1 MLNLFFLKTALKVL
15 YICKD
20 FFIFFVLFLIC
31 QKIEAQGTQN
41 RLLQTNERIKNA
53 EDFSRKLDSNYKK
66 SLRIAGE
73 RGLKI
78 KEDLGNGRFLSLQQI
93 NEIGEPLYII
103 NHSNAQAAVSTK
115 TNQLYSGGSLRVSLS
130 GKSDTMT
137 GRLALWDGGNTLAT
151 HQEFGGRIK
160 PQENLSSTD
169 LHSSHVAGTLIAS
182 GVNANAKG
190 MSFGADLKVW
200 DYNNDNAE
208 ISEASVPKTGPP
220 LLVSNHSYG
229 YQAGWVY
236 DSTKSKWQWWG
247 EDKVSTFEDY
257 KFGFYD
263 SNAQSLDKIAFNA
276 PFYLMVKSAGN
287 SRNGNGPDA
296 GKYYFL
302 KTSTKDSSNI
312 TRSKNDGYDIISTT
326 GTAKNIL
333 TVGAAESMYTIPEKG
348 SDVAL
353 ANFSAWGPTDDGR
366 IKPDIIG
373 IGTDLLST
381 SNASITSYSYLSGTS
396 MATPQVSGST
406 FLLQQLY
413 NRLNTNT
420 FMRAATLK
428 GLILHTALDLAA
440 AGPDYQTGWGLLDME
455 KAAKVILNDG
465 ASNLIS
471 EGTLSNTTKD
481 KRSFIASGKGDLV
494 ATLSWTDPEATV
506 FPYTTENLNNR
517 KPKLVN
523 DLDIMITDG
532 SGKFLPFILDP
543 AIPDKAAEAGDNIR
557 DNIEKIIIK
566 GAVPGKSYDLSISH
580 KGTLKNDKQDFS
592 LIVSGIGGKVYCAV
606 TPTNPQNLIKSISV
620 GTYSN
625 TISTTQ
631 DFTSTP
637 IPLELGGSNDL
648 KLTFSSTASK
658 KAKVV
663 VDWNQDGDFDDS
675 NETILASELISLDA
689 YTIKF
694 KVPSNLSIN
703 QYFRMRVVAELGN
716 SSDNVCGNIG
726 TGESEEYV
734 IQVIQASNDL
744 GIMSI
749 SNPTISYCATSGLT
763 SLMVRVKNY
772 GSKSQSN
779 VPVTLNYYLE
789 NNLQGSFAGKISKI
803 DAGIEQVITVTGT
816 ANWLAGKTYTFKAIS
831 TLDVDQNTNNDLL
844 SISQII
850 ENPQA
855 PVGTGL
861 YCSGASLLN
870 LSASQG
876 YPLWY
881 NNNVLAA
888 SGTSAT
894 APYSTN
900 YTVGSNDFSGTIK
913 PQTKKEFGTGSY
925 YENFGPAPIF
935 DIKVPIILES
945 ARVYVGTSGTITF
958 DVFNY
963 ESGELI
969 SSMTK
974 DLNATRTQTNS
985 TKVNSQLAD
994 DKNDPG
1000 QVVQLNLSFPKPGT
1014 YLLTQTCSN
1023 GATIFRSNRSLADTV
1038 NAPSNLGY
1046 PYTIPNILSMTGA
1059 LYNGAPITTGY
1070 YYFYDMKFKSMGC
1083 PSPRSVVNI
1092 TTAKTPEASIS
1103 PAGTQT
1109 VCVGGSLLITAK
1121 SVDNPSFQWLL
1132 NGVSISGA
1140 ITSTY
1145 EAKKSGTYQVKA
1157 TVNGLCTNTSTALN
1171 LTVSSPLPPAIT
1183 YVDGTMKIAGTGTI
1197 QWYVNGAVIP
1207 GATTSNYT
1215 PVQSGLYSVFL
1226 KDVNGCSATSDLL
1239 TINILAAEKENPF
1252 STYVAFPNPAIDL
1265 LNVGLP
1271 QVNAGTY
1278 SIEIIDM
1285 NGRIFLSDKIRL
1297 EPGSNQLKIDISKI
1311 PVGTYVIRLPEML
1324 NQPSM
1329 KFIKN

>member
-1 MLNLFFLKTALKVL
+1 MS
-15 YICKD
+15 
-20 FFIFFVLFLIC
+20 
-31 QKIEAQGTQN
+31 QKLAGQGLQN
-41 RLLQTNERIKNA
+41 RRLQINERIKNA
-53 EDFSRKLDSNYKK
+53 EDFSQKLDSNYKK
-66 SLRIAGE
+66 SIRIAGE
-73 RGLKI
+73 RGLKL
-78 KEDLGNGRFLSLQQI
+78 KEDLGNGRFLSFQQI

-103 NHSNAQAAVSTK
+103 NHSNAQAAATTK
-115 TNQLYSGGSLRVSLS
+115 TNQLYSGGSLGISLS
-130 GKSDTMT
+130 GKSDTMS
-137 GRLALWDGGNTLAT
+137 GRLAIWDGGNALAT

-160 PQENLSSTD
+160 LQENLSTTD
-169 LHSSHVAGTLIAS
+169 IHGTHVAGTMIAS

-208 ISEASVPKTGPP
+208 ISDASIPKTGPP

-229 YQAGWVY
+229 YQSGWVY
-236 DSTKSKWQWWG
+236 DSGKSRWQWWG

-263 SNAQSLDKIAFNA
+263 SNTQTLDKIAFNA
-276 PFYLMVKSAGN
+276 PNYLIVKSAGN
-287 SRNGNGPDA
+287 SRDGNGPEP

-353 ANFSAWGPTDDGR
+353 ASFSSWGPTDDGR

-373 IGTDLLST
+373 MGTDILST
-381 SNASITSYSYLSGTS
+381 SNASNTSYSYLSGTS
-396 MATPQVSGST
+396 MATPQVSGSIY
-406 FLLQQLY
+406 LLQQLY
-413 NRLNTNT
+413 NRLNANT

-428 GLILHTALDLAA
+428 GLVLHTALDMEAV
-440 AGPDYQTGWGLLDME
+440 GPDYKTGWGLLDME
-455 KAAKVILNDG
+455 KAAKVIINVG
-465 ASNLIS
+465 SSYLIS
-471 EGTLSNTTKD
+471 EGTLANTAID
-481 KRSFIASGKGDLV
+481 KRSFVASGKGDLV

-506 FPYTTENLNNR
+506 FSINTENLNNR

-523 DLDIMITDG
+523 DLDIKITDG
-532 SGKFLPFILDP
+532 TGKFLPFILDP
-543 AIPDKAAEAGDNIR
+543 EVPEKIAETGDNIR

-566 GAVPGKSYDLSISH
+566 GAVPGKTYELSISH

-592 LIVSGIGGKVYCAV
+592 LIVSGIGGKAYCAI
-606 TPTNPQNLIKSISV
+606 TPTSPQNLIKSLTV

-625 TISTTQ
+625 TVSTSQ

-658 KAKVV
+658 KIKVV
-663 VDWNQDGDFDDS
+663 VDWNQDGDFEDS
-675 NETILASELISLDA
+675 NEMMLTSDLLTAESYSA
-689 YTIKF
+689 KF
-694 KVPSNLSIN
+694 KIPSNISIN
-703 QYFRMRVVAELGN
+703 QYFRMRVVSELGN
-716 SSDNVCGNIG
+716 SSTNVCGNLG

-744 GIMSI
+744 GVMSI
-749 SNPTISYCATSGLT
+749 SNPTTSYCATNGQA

-772 GSKSQSN
+772 GSKPQSN
-779 VPVTLNYYLE
+779 IPVSLNYYLE
-789 NNLQGSFAGKISKI
+789 NNLQGSLTGKISKI
-803 DAGIEQVITVTGT
+803 NAGVEQIITVTGT
-816 ANWLAGKTYTFKAIS
+816 ANWLAGKTYIFKAIS
-831 TLDVDQNTNNDLL
+831 SLDVDQNTNNDLL
-844 SISQII
+844 STSQII

-855 PVGTGL
+855 PIGTGL
-861 YCSGASLLN
+861 FCSGASSLN

-876 YPLWY
+876 FPLWY

-888 SGTSAT
+888 SGTTAT
-894 APYSTN
+894 APYSAN
-900 YTVGSNDFSGTIK
+900 YTVGSNDFSGSMK

-925 YENFGPAPIF
+925 FENFGPAPIF

-958 DVFNY
+958 DVINY
-963 ESGELI
+963 ESGELV
-969 SSMTK
+969 SSITK
-974 DLNATRTQTNS
+974 DLNATRTQTNF
-985 TKVNSQLAD
+985 TKVNGQLTD

-1000 QVVQLNLSFPKPGT
+1000 QLVELNLSFPKPGT
-1014 YLLTQTCSN
+1014 YILAQSCSN
-1023 GATIFRSNRSLADTV
+1023 GATIFRSNKSLSDTL
-1038 NAPSNLGY
+1038 NTPTNLGY
-1046 PYTIPNILSMTGA
+1046 PYTIPNILSITGA
-1059 LYNGAPITTGY
+1059 LFNRAPILTGY
-1070 YYFYDMKFKSMGC
+1070 YYFYDMKFKSLGC
-1083 PSPRSVVNI
+1083 PSPRSVVKI
-1092 TTAKTPEASIS
+1092 TTAKTPEATIS
-1103 PAGTQT
+1103 PTGAQT
-1109 VCVGGSLLITAK
+1109 VCVGSSTLITAK
-1121 SVDNPSFQWLL
+1121 SADNPSFQWLL
-1132 NGVSISGA
+1132 NGAVISGA

-1157 TVNGLCTNTSTALN
+1157 TVNGLCTNTSSALN
-1171 LTVSSPLPPAIT
+1171 LTVSSPLPPTII
-1183 YVDGTMKIAGTGTI
+1183 YEDGTMKITATGTI
-1197 QWYVNGAVIP
+1197 QWYVNGAIIP
-1207 GATTSNYT
+1207 GATTSSFR

-1252 STYVAFPNPAIDL
+1252 SAYVAYPNPAVDL

-1271 QVNAGTY
+1271 QALAGTY
-1278 SIEIIDM
+1278 TIEIIDIH
-1285 NGRIFLSDKIRL
+1285 GRIFLSEKVNL
-1297 EPGSNQLKIDISKI
+1297 EPGANQLKIDISKI
-1311 PVGTYVIRLPEML
+1311 PVGTYVVRLPEIL
-1324 NQPSM
+1324 SQPSM

>member
-1 MLNLFFLKTALKVL
+1 
-15 YICKD
+15 
-20 FFIFFVLFLIC
+20 VLFLIS
-31 QKIEAQGTQN
+31 QKIAAQGTQN
-41 RLLQTNERIKNA
+41 RLLQINERIKNA

-66 SLRIAGE
+66 SLRIAAE

-78 KEDLGNGRFLSLQQI
+78 KEDLGNGRTLSLQQI

-103 NHSNAQAAVSTK
+103 NHSNAQAAVTTK
-115 TNQLYSGGSLRVSLS
+115 TNQLYSGGSIGVSLS
-130 GKSDTMT
+130 GKSDTMS
-137 GRLALWDGGNTLAT
+137 GRLAVWDGGNALAT

-160 PQENLSSTD
+160 LQENLSSTD
-169 LHSSHVAGTLIAS
+169 IHSTHVSGTMIAS

-190 MSFGADLKVW
+190 MSFGADLKLW

-208 ISEASVPKTGPP
+208 ISDASLPKTGSP

-229 YQAGWVY
+229 YQSGWVY
-236 DSTKSKWQWWG
+236 DSTKNKWQWWG

-263 SNAQSLDKIAFNA
+263 TNAQNLDKIAFNA
-276 PFYLMVKSAGN
+276 PYYLMVKSAGN
-287 SRNGNGPDA
+287 SRDENGPDA

-312 TRSKNDGYDIISTT
+312 ARSKNDGYDIISTT

-353 ANFSAWGPTDDGR
+353 ASFSSWGPTDDGR
-366 IKPDIIG
+366 IKPDIVG

-381 SNASITSYSYLSGTS
+381 SNASTTSYTYLSGTS
-396 MATPQVSGST
+396 MASPQVSGSI

-413 NRLNTNT
+413 NRLNKNT
-420 FMRAATLK
+420 FMRSATLK
-428 GLILHTALDLAA
+428 GLVLHSALDLEA
-440 AGPDYQTGWGLLDME
+440 AGPDYKTGWGLLDME
-455 KAAKVILNDG
+455 KAAKIITN
-465 ASNLIS
+465 ASSSNLIS
-471 EGTLSNTTKD
+471 EGTLANTATD
-481 KRSFIASGKGDLV
+481 KRSFVASGKGDLV

-506 FPYTTENLNNR
+506 FPITTENLNSR

-523 DLDIMITDG
+523 DLDIKITDG
-532 SGKFLPFILDP
+532 TGKFLPFILDP
-543 AIPDKAAEAGDNIR
+543 AAPEKIAETGDNIR

-566 GAVPGKSYDLSISH
+566 GAVPGKSYEVSLSH
-580 KGTLKNDKQDFS
+580 KGALKNEKQDFS
-592 LIVSGIGGKVYCAV
+592 LIVSGIGGKVYCAI
-606 TPTNPQNLIKSISV
+606 TPTSPQNLIKSLAV

-625 TISTTQ
+625 TVSTSQ

-658 KAKVV
+658 KIKVV
-663 VDWNQDGDFDDS
+663 VDWNQDGDFEDS
-675 NETILASELISLDA
+675 NEIMLASDLLTTDS
-689 YTIKF
+689 YTAKF

-703 QYFRMRVVAELGN
+703 QYFRMRVVSELGN
-716 SSDNVCGNIG
+716 SSTNVCGNLG

-734 IQVIQASNDL
+734 IQVIQASNDV

-749 SNPTISYCATSGLT
+749 SNPTNSYCATNGLT
-763 SLMVRVKNY
+763 SLQVRVKNY

-779 VPVTLNYYLE
+779 IPITLNYYLE
-789 NNLQGSFAGKISKI
+789 NNLQGSLTGKISKI
-803 DAGIEQVITVTGT
+803 DAGNEQIITVTGT

-831 TLDVDQNTNNDLL
+831 NLDVDQNTNNDLL
-844 SISQII
+844 SSSQII

-861 YCSGASLLN
+861 FCSGATSLN

-888 SGTSAT
+888 SGATAT
-894 APYSTN
+894 APYSAN
-900 YTVGSNDFSGTIK
+900 YTVGYNDFSGSMK

-963 ESGELI
+963 ESGELV
-969 SSMTK
+969 SSITK

-985 TKVNSQLAD
+985 TKVNNQLND

-1000 QVVQLNLSFPKPGT
+1000 QVVELNLSFPKPGT
-1014 YLLTQTCSN
+1014 YILAQTCSN
-1023 GATIFRSNRSLADTV
+1023 GATIFRSNKSLTDTV
-1038 NAPSNLGY
+1038 NAPVNLGY

-1070 YYFYDMKFKSMGC
+1070 YYFYDMKFKSLGC

-1092 TTAKTPEASIS
+1092 TTAKTPDASIS
-1103 PAGTQT
+1103 PTGTQT
-1109 VCVGGSLLITAK
+1109 VCVGGSILITAK
-1121 SVDNPSFQWLL
+1121 STDNPSFQWLL
-1132 NGVSISGA
+1132 NGAAISGA

-1145 EAKKSGTYQVKA
+1145 EAKKSGAYQVKA

-1183 YVDGTMKIAGTGTI
+1183 YIDGTMKIAGTGTI
-1197 QWYVNGAVIP
+1197 QWYVNGATIP
-1207 GATTSNYT
+1207 GATTSTYT

-1239 TINILAAEKENPF
+1239 TINILATEKENPF
-1252 STYVAFPNPAIDL
+1252 STYLAFPNPSTDL

-1271 QVNAGTY
+1271 QAMAGTY
-1278 SIEIIDM
+1278 AIEIIDIY
-1285 NGRIFLSDKIRL
+1285 GRIFLTDKIRL
-1297 EPGSNQLKIDISKI
+1297 EPGANQLKIDISKI
-1311 PVGTYVIRLPEML
+1311 PVGTYLVRLPEIVT
-1324 NQPSM
+1324 QPSM

>member
-1 MLNLFFLKTALKVL
+1 MKVL
-15 YICKD
+15 YTCKN
-20 FFIFFVLFLIC
+20 FILIFALFLIS
-31 QKIEAQGTQN
+31 QKIAAQGTQN

-53 EDFSRKLDSNYKK
+53 EDFSRKLDSNYRK

-103 NHSNAQAAVSTK
+103 NHSNAQAAASTK
-115 TNQLYSGGSLRVSLS
+115 TNQLYSGGSLGVSLS

-137 GRLALWDGGNTLAT
+137 GRLAVWDGGNALAT

-160 PQENLSSTD
+160 LQENLSSTD
-169 LHSSHVAGTLIAS
+169 IHSTHVSGTLIAS

-190 MSFGADLKVW
+190 MSFGADLKLW

-208 ISEASVPKTGPP
+208 ISDASVPKTGPP

-229 YQAGWVY
+229 YQSGWVY

-276 PFYLMVKSAGN
+276 PYYLMVKSAGN
-287 SRNGNGPDA
+287 SRDVNGPEA

-312 TRSKNDGYDIISTT
+312 ARSKNDGYDIISTT

-348 SDVAL
+348 SDVEL
-353 ANFSAWGPTDDGR
+353 ASFSSWGPTDDGR
-366 IKPDIIG
+366 IKPDIVG

-381 SNASITSYSYLSGTS
+381 SNASTTSYTYLSGTS
-396 MATPQVSGST
+396 MATPQVSGSI

-428 GLILHTALDLAA
+428 GIILHTALDMAA
-440 AGPDYQTGWGLLDME
+440 VGPDYQTGWGLLDME
-455 KAAKVILNDG
+455 KAAKVILNVG

-471 EGTLSNTTKD
+471 EGTLANSAID
-481 KRSFIASGKGDLV
+481 KRSFVASGKGDLV
-494 ATLSWTDPEATV
+494 ATISWTDPESTV
-506 FPYTTENLNNR
+506 YPITTENLNNR

-523 DLDIMITDG
+523 DLDIKITDG

-543 AIPDKAAEAGDNIR
+543 AAPEKIAETGDNIR

-566 GAVPGKSYDLSISH
+566 GAVPGKSYELSISH

-592 LIVSGIGGKVYCAV
+592 LIVSGIGGKVYCAI
-606 TPTNPQNLIKSISV
+606 TPTIPQNLIKSLAV

-625 TISTTQ
+625 TVSTTQ
-631 DFTSTP
+631 DFTSSP
-637 IPLELGGSNDL
+637 IPLELGGSSDL
-648 KLTFSSTASK
+648 KFTFSSAASK
-658 KAKVV
+658 KIKVV
-663 VDWNQDGDFDDS
+663 VDWNQDGDFEDS
-675 NETILASELISLDA
+675 NEVMLASDLLNTDTYSA
-689 YTIKF
+689 KF

-703 QYFRMRVVAELGN
+703 QYFRMRVVGELGN
-716 SSDNVCGNIG
+716 SSTNVCGNLG

-749 SNPTISYCATSGLT
+749 SNPTISYCATNGLT
-763 SLMVRVKNY
+763 SLQVRVKNY

-789 NNLQGSFAGKISKI
+789 NNLQGSLTGKISKI
-803 DAGIEQVITVTGT
+803 DAGNEQIITVTGT

-831 TLDVDQNTNNDLL
+831 NLDVDQNTNNDLL
-844 SISQII
+844 STSQII

-861 YCSGASLLN
+861 YCSGATALN

-881 NNNVLAA
+881 NNNVLVA

-894 APYSTN
+894 APYSAN
-900 YTVGSNDFSGTIK
+900 YTVGSNDFSGSMK

-963 ESGELI
+963 ESGELV
-969 SSMTK
+969 SSITK

-985 TKVNSQLAD
+985 TKVNNQLND

-1000 QVVQLNLSFPKPGT
+1000 QIVKLNLSFPKPGT
-1014 YLLTQTCSN
+1014 YILAQTCSN
-1023 GATIFRSNRSLADTV
+1023 GATIFRSNKSLSDTV
-1038 NAPSNLGY
+1038 NTPTNLGY
-1046 PYTIPNILSMTGA
+1046 PFTIPNILSMTGA

-1103 PAGTQT
+1103 PVGTQT
-1109 VCVGGSLLITAK
+1109 VCVGGTVLITAK
-1121 SVDNPSFQWLL
+1121 SADNPSFQWLL
-1132 NGVSISGA
+1132 NGVAISGA

-1157 TVNGLCTNTSTALN
+1157 TVNGLCTNTSSALN

-1207 GATTSNYT
+1207 GATTSTYT

-1239 TINILAAEKENPF
+1239 TINILATEKENPF
-1252 STYVAFPNPAIDL
+1252 STYVTFPNPAIDV

-1278 SIEIIDM
+1278 AIEIIDM
-1285 NGRIFLSDKIRL
+1285 NGRIFLRDNIRL

-1311 PVGTYVIRLPEML
+1311 PVGTYVIRLPEIV

>member
-1 MLNLFFLKTALKVL
+1 MN
-15 YICKD
+15 
-20 FFIFFVLFLIC
+20 
-31 QKIEAQGTQN
+31 QKIAAQGTQN

-103 NHSNAQAAVSTK
+103 NHSNALAAATTK
-115 TNQLYSGGSLRVSLS
+115 TNQLYSGGSIGVSLS
-130 GKSDTMT
+130 GKSDTMS
-137 GRLALWDGGNTLAT
+137 GRLALWDGGNALAT
-151 HQEFGGRIK
+151 HQEFGGRVK
-160 PQENLSSTD
+160 LQENLSSSD
-169 LHSSHVAGTLIAS
+169 LHSTHVAGTLIAS

-208 ISEASVPKTGPP
+208 ISDASIPKTGPP

-263 SNAQSLDKIAFNA
+263 SNAQTLDKIAFNA
-276 PFYLMVKSAGN
+276 PYYLMVKSAGN
-287 SRNGNGPDA
+287 SRSENGPEA

-312 TRSKNDGYDIISTT
+312 ARSKNDGYDIISTT

-333 TVGAAESMYTIPEKG
+333 TVGAAESMSTIPEKG
-348 SDVAL
+348 SDVAQ
-353 ANFSAWGPTDDGR
+353 ARFSSWGPTDDGR

-381 SNASITSYSYLSGTS
+381 SNVSTTSYAYLSGTS
-396 MATPQVSGST
+396 MATPQVSGSI

-413 NRLNTNT
+413 NRLNNNI
-420 FMRAATLK
+420 FMRSATLK
-428 GLILHTALDLAA
+428 GLVLHTALDMGA

-455 KAAKVILNDG
+455 KAAKVITNVES
-465 ASNLIS
+465 SNLIA
-471 EGTLSNTTKD
+471 EGTLANATTD
-481 KRSFIASGKGDLV
+481 KRSFVASGKGDLV
-494 ATLSWTDPEATV
+494 ATLSWTDPEAAV
-506 FPYTTENLNNR
+506 FPYTTENLNSR
-517 KPKLVN
+517 KPKLIN
-523 DLDIMITDG
+523 DLDIRITDG
-532 SGKFLPFILDP
+532 TGKFLPFILDP
-543 AIPDKAAEAGDNIR
+543 AIPDKVAEAGDNIR

-592 LIVSGIGGKVYCAV
+592 LIVSGIGGKVYCSL
-606 TPTNPQNLIKSISV
+606 TPTSPQNLIKSLAV

-625 TISTTQ
+625 TVSTTQ

-637 IPLELGGSNDL
+637 IPLELGGANDL
-648 KLTFSSTASK
+648 KFTFSSTASK
-658 KAKVV
+658 KIKVA
-663 VDWNQDGDFDDS
+663 VDWNQDGDFEDT
-675 NETILASELISLDA
+675 NEIMVASDLLTAES
-689 YTIKF
+689 YTAKF

-703 QYFRMRVVAELGN
+703 QYFRMRVVAELSN
-716 SSDNVCGNIG
+716 SSTNVCGNIG

-749 SNPTISYCATSGLT
+749 SNPTVSYCATNGLG

-772 GSKSQSN
+772 GSKSQNN
-779 VPVTLNYYLE
+779 VPLTLNYYLE
-789 NNLQGSFAGKISKI
+789 DVLLGSLKGNVVKI
-803 DAGIEQVITVTGT
+803 DAGKEQIITVTGT

-831 TLDVDQNTNNDLL
+831 NLDVDQNTNNDLL
-844 SISQII
+844 SISQSI

-861 YCSGASLLN
+861 YCSGATALN
-870 LSASQG
+870 LSATQG

-888 SGTSAT
+888 SGMSAT
-894 APYSTN
+894 APYSAN
-900 YTVGSNDFSGTIK
+900 YTVGSNDFSGSMK

-969 SSMTK
+969 SSITK
-974 DLNATRTQTNS
+974 DLTATRTQTNS

-1000 QVVQLNLSFPKPGT
+1000 QVVQLNLSFPKPGI
-1014 YLLTQTCSN
+1014 YILSQTCSN
-1023 GATIFRSNRSLADTV
+1023 GATIFRSNKSLSDTI
-1038 NAPSNLGY
+1038 NAPTNLGY
-1046 PYTIPNILSMTGA
+1046 PYTISNILSMTGA

-1092 TTAKTPEASIS
+1092 TTAKTPEVSIS
-1103 PAGTQT
+1103 PSGTQT
-1109 VCVGGSLLITAK
+1109 VCVGGTVLITAK
-1121 SVDNPSFQWLL
+1121 SADNPSFQWLL
-1132 NGVSISGA
+1132 NDLAISGA
-1140 ITSTY
+1140 TTSTY
-1145 EAKKSGTYQVKA
+1145 EAKKSGSYKIKA
-1157 TVNGLCTNTSTALN
+1157 TVNGLCTNTSTSLN

-1183 YVDGTMKIAGTGTI
+1183 LIDGTMKIAGTGTI
-1197 QWYVNGAVIP
+1197 QWYINGAVIP
-1207 GATTSNYT
+1207 GATTSSYT

-1239 TINILAAEKENPF
+1239 TINILATEKENPF
-1252 STYVAFPNPAIDL
+1252 TGYVAFPNPASDL

-1271 QVNAGTY
+1271 QAKAGDY
-1278 SIEIIDM
+1278 AIEIIDIH
-1285 NGRIFLSDKIRL
+1285 GRIFLTDKIHL
-1297 EPGSNQLKIDISKI
+1297 EPGANQLKIDISKI
-1311 PVGTYVIRLPEML
+1311 PVGTYLIRLPEML
-1324 NQPSM
+1324 NQPSL

>member
-1 MLNLFFLKTALKVL
+1 M
-15 YICKD
+15 
-20 FFIFFVLFLIC
+20 LFLIS
-31 QKIEAQGTQN
+31 QKIAAQGTQN
-41 RLLQTNERIKNA
+41 RLLQINERIKNA

-78 KEDLGNGRFLSLQQI
+78 KEDLGKGRFLSLQQI

-103 NHSNAQAAVSTK
+103 NHSNAQAAATTK
-115 TNQLYSGGSLRVSLS
+115 TNQLYSGGSIGVSLS
-130 GKSDTMT
+130 GKSDTMS
-137 GRLALWDGGNTLAT
+137 GRLAVWDGGNALAT

-160 PQENLSSTD
+160 LQENLSSTD
-169 LHSSHVAGTLIAS
+169 IHSTHVSGTMIAS

-190 MSFGADLKVW
+190 MSFGADLKLW

-208 ISEASVPKTGPP
+208 ISDASVPKTGPP

-229 YQAGWVY
+229 YQSGWVY
-236 DSTKSKWQWWG
+236 DSTKNKWQWWG

-263 SNAQSLDKIAFNA
+263 TNAQNLDKIAFNA
-276 PFYLMVKSAGN
+276 PYYLMVKSAGN
-287 SRNGNGPDA
+287 SRDENGPEA

-312 TRSKNDGYDIISTT
+312 ARSKNDGYDIISTT

-353 ANFSAWGPTDDGR
+353 ASFSSWGPTDDGR
-366 IKPDIIG
+366 IKPDIVG

-381 SNASITSYSYLSGTS
+381 SNASTTSYTYLSGTS
-396 MATPQVSGST
+396 MASPQVSGSI

-413 NRLNTNT
+413 NRLNKNT
-420 FMRAATLK
+420 FMRSATLK
-428 GLILHTALDLAA
+428 GLVLHSALDLEA
-440 AGPDYQTGWGLLDME
+440 AGPDYKTGWGLLDME
-455 KAAKVILNDG
+455 KAANVITN
-465 ASNLIS
+465 ASSSNLIS
-471 EGTLSNTTKD
+471 EGTLANTALD
-481 KRSFIASGKGDLV
+481 KRSFVASGKGDLV
-494 ATLSWTDPEATV
+494 ATLSWTDPESTV
-506 FPYTTENLNNR
+506 FPITTENLNNR

-523 DLDIMITDG
+523 DLDIKITDG
-532 SGKFLPFILDP
+532 TGKFLPFILDP
-543 AIPDKAAEAGDNIR
+543 AAPEKIAETGDNIR

-566 GAVPGKSYDLSISH
+566 GAVPGKSYELTISH

-592 LIVSGIGGKVYCAV
+592 LVVSGIGGKAYCAI
-606 TPTNPQNLIKSISV
+606 TPTSPLNLIKSLAV

-625 TISTTQ
+625 TVSTTQ
-631 DFTSTP
+631 DFTSSP
-637 IPLELGGSNDL
+637 IPLELGGSSDL

-658 KAKVV
+658 KIKVA
-663 VDWNQDGDFDDS
+663 VDWNQDGDFEDS
-675 NETILASELISLDA
+675 NEIMLASDLIATDN
-689 YTIKF
+689 YTAKF

-716 SSDNVCGNIG
+716 SSTNVCGNLG

-734 IQVIQASNDL
+734 IQVIQASNDV

-749 SNPTISYCATSGLT
+749 SNPTNSYCATNGLT
-763 SLMVRVKNY
+763 SLQVRVKNY

-779 VPVTLNYYLE
+779 IPITLNYYLE
-789 NNLQGSFAGKISKI
+789 NNLQGSLTGKISKI
-803 DAGIEQVITVTGT
+803 DAGVEQIITVSGT

-831 TLDVDQNTNNDLL
+831 NLDVDQNTNNDLL
-844 SISQII
+844 STSQII

-861 YCSGASLLN
+861 FCSGASSLN

-888 SGTSAT
+888 SGTTAT
-894 APYSTN
+894 APYSAN
-900 YTVGSNDFSGTIK
+900 YTVGYNDFSGSMK

-969 SSMTK
+969 SSITK

-985 TKVNSQLAD
+985 TKVNNQLND

-1000 QVVQLNLSFPKPGT
+1000 QVVELNLSFPKPGT
-1014 YLLTQTCSN
+1014 YILAQTCSN
-1023 GATIFRSNRSLADTV
+1023 GATIFRSNKSLTDTV
-1038 NAPSNLGY
+1038 NAPVNLGY

-1092 TTAKTPEASIS
+1092 TTAKTPDASIS
-1103 PAGTQT
+1103 PTGTQT
-1109 VCVGGSLLITAK
+1109 VCVGGSVLITAK
-1121 SVDNPSFQWLL
+1121 STDNPSFQWLL
-1132 NGVSISGA
+1132 NGAAISGA

-1183 YVDGTMKIAGTGTI
+1183 YIDGTMKIAGTGTI
-1197 QWYVNGAVIP
+1197 QWYVNGAIIP
-1207 GATTSNYT
+1207 GATTSTYT

-1239 TINILAAEKENPF
+1239 TINILATEKENPF
-1252 STYVAFPNPAIDL
+1252 STYVAFPNPATDL

-1271 QVNAGTY
+1271 QAMAGTY
-1278 SIEIIDM
+1278 AIEIIDIH
-1285 NGRIFLSDKIRL
+1285 GRIFLSDKIRL
-1297 EPGSNQLKIDISKI
+1297 EPGANQLKIDISKI
-1311 PVGTYVIRLPEML
+1311 PVGTYLVRLPEIV

>member
-1 MLNLFFLKTALKVL
+1 MKILHTCNYFFPLL
-15 YICKD
+15 
-20 FFIFFVLFLIC
+20 VLFLIS
-31 QKIEAQGTQN
+31 QKIAAQGTQN
-41 RLLQTNERIKNA
+41 RLLQINERIKNA

-78 KEDLGNGRFLSLQQI
+78 KEDLGKGRFLSLQQI

-103 NHSNAQAAVSTK
+103 NHSNAQAAATTK
-115 TNQLYSGGSLRVSLS
+115 TNQLYSGGSIGVSLS
-130 GKSDTMT
+130 GKSDTMS
-137 GRLALWDGGNTLAT
+137 GRLAVWDGGNALAT

-160 PQENLSSTD
+160 LQENLSSTD
-169 LHSSHVAGTLIAS
+169 IHSTHVSGTMIAS

-190 MSFGADLKVW
+190 MSFGADLKLW

-208 ISEASVPKTGPP
+208 ISDASVPKTGPP

-229 YQAGWVY
+229 YQSGWVY
-236 DSTKSKWQWWG
+236 DSTKNKWQWWG

-263 SNAQSLDKIAFNA
+263 TNAQNLDKIAFNA
-276 PFYLMVKSAGN
+276 PYYLMVKSAGN
-287 SRNGNGPDA
+287 SRDENGPEA

-312 TRSKNDGYDIISTT
+312 ARSKNDGYDIISTT

-353 ANFSAWGPTDDGR
+353 ASFSSWGPTDDGR
-366 IKPDIIG
+366 IKPDIVG

-381 SNASITSYSYLSGTS
+381 SNASTTSYTYLSGTS
-396 MATPQVSGST
+396 MASPQVSGSI

-413 NRLNTNT
+413 NRLNKNT
-420 FMRAATLK
+420 FMRSATLK
-428 GLILHTALDLAA
+428 GLVLHSALDLEA
-440 AGPDYQTGWGLLDME
+440 AGPDYKTGWGLLDME
-455 KAAKVILNDG
+455 KAANVITN
-465 ASNLIS
+465 ASSSNLIS
-471 EGTLSNTTKD
+471 EGTLANTALD
-481 KRSFIASGKGDLV
+481 KRSFVASGKGDLV
-494 ATLSWTDPEATV
+494 ATLSWTDPESTV
-506 FPYTTENLNNR
+506 FPITTENLNNR

-523 DLDIMITDG
+523 DLDIKITDG
-532 SGKFLPFILDP
+532 TGKFLPFILDP
-543 AIPDKAAEAGDNIR
+543 AAPEKIAETGDNIR

-566 GAVPGKSYDLSISH
+566 GAVPGKSYELTISH

-592 LIVSGIGGKVYCAV
+592 LVVSGIGGKAYCAI
-606 TPTNPQNLIKSISV
+606 TPTSPLNLIKSLAV

-625 TISTTQ
+625 TVSTTQ
-631 DFTSTP
+631 DFTSSP
-637 IPLELGGSNDL
+637 IPLELGGSSDL

-658 KAKVV
+658 KIKVA
-663 VDWNQDGDFDDS
+663 VDWNQDGDFEDS
-675 NETILASELISLDA
+675 NEIMLASDLIATDN
-689 YTIKF
+689 YTAKF

-716 SSDNVCGNIG
+716 SSTNVCGNLG

-734 IQVIQASNDL
+734 IQVIQASNDV

-749 SNPTISYCATSGLT
+749 SNPTNSYCATNGLT
-763 SLMVRVKNY
+763 SLQVRVKNY

-779 VPVTLNYYLE
+779 IPVTLNYYLD
-789 NNLQGSFAGKISKI
+789 NNLQGSLTGKILKI
-803 DAGIEQVITVTGT
+803 DAGIEQIITVSGT

-831 TLDVDQNTNNDLL
+831 NLDVDQNTNNDLL
-844 SISQII
+844 STSQII

-861 YCSGASLLN
+861 FCSGASSLN

-888 SGTSAT
+888 SGTTAT
-894 APYSTN
+894 APYSAN
-900 YTVGSNDFSGTIK
+900 YTVGYNDFSGSMK

-969 SSMTK
+969 SSITK

-985 TKVNSQLAD
+985 TKVNNQLND

-1000 QVVQLNLSFPKPGT
+1000 QVVELNLSFPKPGT
-1014 YLLTQTCSN
+1014 YILAQTCSN
-1023 GATIFRSNRSLADTV
+1023 GATIFRSNKSLTDTV
-1038 NAPSNLGY
+1038 NAPVNLGY

-1092 TTAKTPEASIS
+1092 TTAKTPDASIS
-1103 PAGTQT
+1103 PTGTQT
-1109 VCVGGSLLITAK
+1109 VCVGGSVLITAK
-1121 SVDNPSFQWLL
+1121 STDNPSFQWLL
-1132 NGVSISGA
+1132 NGAAISGA

-1183 YVDGTMKIAGTGTI
+1183 YIDGTMKIAGTGTI
-1197 QWYVNGAVIP
+1197 QWYVNGAIIP
-1207 GATTSNYT
+1207 GATTSTYT

-1239 TINILAAEKENPF
+1239 TINILATEKENPF
-1252 STYVAFPNPAIDL
+1252 STYVAFPNPATDL

-1271 QVNAGTY
+1271 QAMAGTY
-1278 SIEIIDM
+1278 AIEIIDIH
-1285 NGRIFLSDKIRL
+1285 GRIFLSDKIRL
-1297 EPGSNQLKIDISKI
+1297 EPGANQLKIDISKI
-1311 PVGTYVIRLPEML
+1311 PVGTYLVRLPEIV

>member
-1 MLNLFFLKTALKVL
+1 MKILHTCNYFFPLL
-15 YICKD
+15 
-20 FFIFFVLFLIC
+20 VLFLIS
-31 QKIEAQGTQN
+31 QKIAAQGTQN
-41 RLLQTNERIKNA
+41 RLLQINERIKNA

-78 KEDLGNGRFLSLQQI
+78 KEDLGKGRFLSLQQI

-103 NHSNAQAAVSTK
+103 NHSNAQAAATTK
-115 TNQLYSGGSLRVSLS
+115 TNQLYSGGSIGVSLS
-130 GKSDTMT
+130 GKSDTMS
-137 GRLALWDGGNTLAT
+137 GRLAVWDGGNALAT

-160 PQENLSSTD
+160 LQENLSSTD
-169 LHSSHVAGTLIAS
+169 IHSTHVSGTMIAS

-190 MSFGADLKVW
+190 MSFGADLKLW

-208 ISEASVPKTGPP
+208 ISDASVPKTGPP

-229 YQAGWVY
+229 YQSGWVY
-236 DSTKSKWQWWG
+236 DSTKNKWQWWG

-263 SNAQSLDKIAFNA
+263 TNAQNLDKIAFNA
-276 PFYLMVKSAGN
+276 PYYLMVKSAGN
-287 SRNGNGPDA
+287 SRDENGPEA

-312 TRSKNDGYDIISTT
+312 ARSKNDGYDIISTT
-326 GTAKNIL
+326 GTAKNVL

-353 ANFSAWGPTDDGR
+353 ASFSSWGPTDDGR
-366 IKPDIIG
+366 IKPDIVG

-381 SNASITSYSYLSGTS
+381 SNASTTSYTYLSGTS
-396 MATPQVSGST
+396 MASPQVSGSI

-413 NRLNTNT
+413 NRLNKNT
-420 FMRAATLK
+420 FMRSATLK
-428 GLILHTALDLAA
+428 GLVLHSALDLEA
-440 AGPDYQTGWGLLDME
+440 AGPDFKTGWGLLDME
-455 KAAKVILNDG
+455 KAANVITN
-465 ASNLIS
+465 ASSSNLIS
-471 EGTLSNTTKD
+471 EGTLANTALD
-481 KRSFIASGKGDLV
+481 KRSFVASGKGDLV
-494 ATLSWTDPEATV
+494 ATLSWTDPESTV
-506 FPYTTENLNNR
+506 FPITTENLNNR

-523 DLDIMITDG
+523 DLDIKITDG
-532 SGKFLPFILDP
+532 TGKFLPFILDP
-543 AIPDKAAEAGDNIR
+543 AAPEKIAETGDNIR

-566 GAVPGKSYDLSISH
+566 GAVPGKSYELTISH

-592 LIVSGIGGKVYCAV
+592 LVVSGIGGKAYCAI
-606 TPTNPQNLIKSISV
+606 TPTSPLNLIKSLAV

-625 TISTTQ
+625 TVSTTQ

-637 IPLELGGSNDL
+637 IPLELGGSSDL

-658 KAKVV
+658 KIKVA
-663 VDWNQDGDFDDS
+663 VDWNQDGDFEDS
-675 NETILASELISLDA
+675 NEIMLASDLIATDN
-689 YTIKF
+689 YTAKF

-716 SSDNVCGNIG
+716 SSTNVCGNLG

-734 IQVIQASNDL
+734 IQVIQASNDV

-749 SNPTISYCATSGLT
+749 SNPTNSYCATNGLT
-763 SLMVRVKNY
+763 SLQVRVKNY

-779 VPVTLNYYLE
+779 IPVTLNYYLD
-789 NNLQGSFAGKISKI
+789 NNLQGSLTGKILKI
-803 DAGIEQVITVTGT
+803 DAGIEQIITVTGT
-816 ANWLAGKTYTFKAIS
+816 ANWLAGKTYAFKAIS
-831 TLDVDQNTNNDLL
+831 NLDVDQNTNNDLL
-844 SISQII
+844 STSQII

-861 YCSGASLLN
+861 FCSGASSLN

-888 SGTSAT
+888 SGTTAT
-894 APYSTN
+894 APYSAN
-900 YTVGSNDFSGTIK
+900 YTVGYNDFSGSMK

-969 SSMTK
+969 SSITK

-985 TKVNSQLAD
+985 TKVNNQLND

-1000 QVVQLNLSFPKPGT
+1000 QVVELNLSFPKPGT
-1014 YLLTQTCSN
+1014 YILAQTCSN
-1023 GATIFRSNRSLADTV
+1023 GATIFRSNKSLTDTV
-1038 NAPSNLGY
+1038 NAPVNLGY

-1092 TTAKTPEASIS
+1092 TTAKTPDASIS
-1103 PAGTQT
+1103 PTGTQT
-1109 VCVGGSLLITAK
+1109 VCVGGSVLITAK
-1121 SVDNPSFQWLL
+1121 STDNPSFQWLL
-1132 NGVSISGA
+1132 NGAAISGA

-1183 YVDGTMKIAGTGTI
+1183 YIDGTMKIAGTGTI
-1197 QWYVNGAVIP
+1197 QWYVNGAIIP
-1207 GATTSNYT
+1207 GATTSTYT

-1239 TINILAAEKENPF
+1239 TINILATEKENPF
-1252 STYVAFPNPAIDL
+1252 STYVAFPNPATDL

-1271 QVNAGTY
+1271 QAMAGTY
-1278 SIEIIDM
+1278 AIEIIDIH
-1285 NGRIFLSDKIRL
+1285 GRIFLSDKIRL
-1297 EPGSNQLKIDISKI
+1297 EPGANQLKIDISKI
-1311 PVGTYVIRLPEML
+1311 PVGTYLVRLPEIV

>member
-1 MLNLFFLKTALKVL
+1 LKILHTYKYFFSIL
-15 YICKD
+15 
-20 FFIFFVLFLIC
+20 VLFLIS
-31 QKIEAQGTQN
+31 QKIAAQGTQN
-41 RLLQTNERIKNA
+41 RLLQINERIKNA

-103 NHSNAQAAVSTK
+103 NHSNAQAAVTTK
-115 TNQLYSGGSLRVSLS
+115 TNQLYSGGSIGVSLS
-130 GKSDTMT
+130 GKSDTMS
-137 GRLALWDGGNTLAT
+137 GRLAVWDGGNALAT

-160 PQENLSSTD
+160 LQENLSSTD
-169 LHSSHVAGTLIAS
+169 IHSTHVSGTMIAS
-182 GVNANAKG
+182 GVNANARG
-190 MSFGADLKVW
+190 MSFGADLKLW

-208 ISEASVPKTGPP
+208 ISDASLPKTGPA

-229 YQAGWVY
+229 YQSGWVY
-236 DSTKSKWQWWG
+236 DSTKKKWQWWG

-263 SNAQSLDKIAFNA
+263 TNAQNLDKIAFNA
-276 PFYLMVKSAGN
+276 PYYLMVKSAGN
-287 SRNGNGPDA
+287 SRDENGPET

-312 TRSKNDGYDIISTT
+312 ARSKNDGYDIISTT

-353 ANFSAWGPTDDGR
+353 ASFSSWGPTDDGR
-366 IKPDIIG
+366 IKPDIVG

-381 SNASITSYSYLSGTS
+381 SNASTTSYAYLSGTS
-396 MATPQVSGST
+396 MASPQVSGSI

-413 NRLNTNT
+413 NRLNKNT
-420 FMRAATLK
+420 FMRSATLK
-428 GLILHTALDLAA
+428 GLVLHSALDLEA
-440 AGPDYQTGWGLLDME
+440 AGPDYKTGWGLLDME
-455 KAAKVILNDG
+455 KAANVITN
-465 ASNLIS
+465 ASSSNLIS
-471 EGTLSNTTKD
+471 EGTLANAALD
-481 KRSFIASGKGDLV
+481 KRSFVASGKGDLV
-494 ATLSWTDPEATV
+494 ATLSWTDPESTV
-506 FPYTTENLNNR
+506 FPITTENLNNR

-523 DLDIMITDG
+523 DLDIKITDG
-532 SGKFLPFILDP
+532 TGKFLPFILDP
-543 AIPDKAAEAGDNIR
+543 AAPEKIAETGDNIR

-566 GAVPGKSYDLSISH
+566 GAVPGKSYELTISH

-592 LIVSGIGGKVYCAV
+592 LIVSGIGGKAYCAI
-606 TPTNPQNLIKSISV
+606 TPTTSQNLIKSLAV

-625 TISTTQ
+625 TVSTTQ

-658 KAKVV
+658 KIKVV
-663 VDWNQDGDFDDS
+663 VDWNQDGDFEDS
-675 NETILASELISLDA
+675 NEIMLSSDLLTTDS
-689 YTIKF
+689 YTAKF

-703 QYFRMRVVAELGN
+703 QYFRMRVVSELGN
-716 SSDNVCGNIG
+716 SSTNVCGNLG

-734 IQVIQASNDL
+734 IQVIQASNDV

-749 SNPTISYCATSGLT
+749 SNPTNSYCATNGLT
-763 SLMVRVKNY
+763 SLQVRVKNY

-779 VPVTLNYYLE
+779 IPITLNYYLE
-789 NNLQGSFAGKISKI
+789 NNLQGSLIGKISKI
-803 DAGIEQVITVTGT
+803 DAGNEQIITVTGT

-831 TLDVDQNTNNDLL
+831 NLDVDQNTNNDLL
-844 SISQII
+844 STSQII

-861 YCSGASLLN
+861 FCSGATSLN

-888 SGTSAT
+888 SGTTAT
-894 APYSTN
+894 APYSAN
-900 YTVGSNDFSGTIK
+900 YTVAYNDFSGSMK

-958 DVFNY
+958 NVFNY
-963 ESGELI
+963 ESGELV
-969 SSMTK
+969 SSITK

-985 TKVNSQLAD
+985 TKVNNQLND

-1000 QVVQLNLSFPKPGT
+1000 QIVELNLSFPKPGT
-1014 YLLTQTCSN
+1014 YILAQTCSN
-1023 GATIFRSNRSLADTV
+1023 GATIFRSNKSLTDTV
-1038 NAPSNLGY
+1038 NAPVNLGY

-1070 YYFYDMKFKSMGC
+1070 YYFYDMKFKSLGC

-1092 TTAKTPEASIS
+1092 TTAKTPDASIS
-1103 PAGTQT
+1103 PTGTQT
-1109 VCVGGSLLITAK
+1109 VCVGGSVLITAK
-1121 SVDNPSFQWLL
+1121 STDNPSFQWLL
-1132 NGVSISGA
+1132 NGAAISGA

-1183 YVDGTMKIAGTGTI
+1183 YIDGTMKIAGTGTI

-1207 GATTSNYT
+1207 GATTSTYT

-1239 TINILAAEKENPF
+1239 TINILATEKENPF
-1252 STYVAFPNPAIDL
+1252 SAYIAFPNPATDL

-1271 QVNAGTY
+1271 QAMSGTY
-1278 SIEIIDM
+1278 AIEIIDIH
-1285 NGRIFLSDKIRL
+1285 GRIFLTEKVNL
-1297 EPGSNQLKIDISKI
+1297 EPGANQLKIDISKI
-1311 PVGTYVIRLPEML
+1311 PVGTYLVRLPEIV

>member
-1 MLNLFFLKTALKVL
+1 MN
-15 YICKD
+15 
-20 FFIFFVLFLIC
+20 
-31 QKIEAQGTQN
+31 QKIAAQGTQN

-103 NHSNAQAAVSTK
+103 NHSNALAAATTK
-115 TNQLYSGGSLRVSLS
+115 TNQLYSGGSIGVSLS
-130 GKSDTMT
+130 GKSDTMS
-137 GRLALWDGGNTLAT
+137 GRLALWDGGNALAT
-151 HQEFGGRIK
+151 HQEFGGRVK
-160 PQENLSSTD
+160 LQENLSSSD
-169 LHSSHVAGTLIAS
+169 LHSTHVAGTLIAS

-208 ISEASVPKTGPP
+208 ISDASIPKTGPP

-263 SNAQSLDKIAFNA
+263 SNAQTLDKIAFNA
-276 PFYLMVKSAGN
+276 PYYLMVKSAGN
-287 SRNGNGPDA
+287 SRSENGPEA

-312 TRSKNDGYDIISTT
+312 ARSKNDGYDIISTT

-333 TVGAAESMYTIPEKG
+333 TVGAAESMSTIPEKG
-348 SDVAL
+348 SDITL
-353 ANFSAWGPTDDGR
+353 ANFSSWGPTDDGR

-381 SNASITSYSYLSGTS
+381 SNVSTTSYAYLSGTS
-396 MATPQVSGST
+396 MATPQVSGSI

-420 FMRAATLK
+420 FMRASTLK
-428 GLILHTALDLAA
+428 GLILHTALDMAV

-455 KAAKVILNDG
+455 KAAKVILNVG
-465 ASNLIS
+465 TSNLIA
-471 EGTLSNTTKD
+471 EGTLANATTD
-481 KRSFIASGKGDLV
+481 KRSFVASGKGDLV
-494 ATLSWTDPEATV
+494 ATLSWTDPEAAV
-506 FPYTTENLNNR
+506 FPYTTENLNSR
-517 KPKLVN
+517 KPKLIN
-523 DLDIMITDG
+523 DLDIRITDG
-532 SGKFLPFILDP
+532 TGKFLPFILDP
-543 AIPDKAAEAGDNIR
+543 AIPDKVAEAGDNIR

-592 LIVSGIGGKVYCAV
+592 LIVSGIGGKVYCSL
-606 TPTNPQNLIKSISV
+606 TPTSPQNLIKSLAV

-625 TISTTQ
+625 TVSTTQ

-637 IPLELGGSNDL
+637 IPLELGGANDL
-648 KLTFSSTASK
+648 KFTFSSTASK
-658 KAKVV
+658 KIKVA
-663 VDWNQDGDFDDS
+663 VDWNQDGDFEDT
-675 NETILASELISLDA
+675 NEIMVASDLLTAES
-689 YTIKF
+689 YTAKF

-703 QYFRMRVVAELGN
+703 QYFRMRVVAELSN
-716 SSDNVCGNIG
+716 SSTNVCGNIG

-749 SNPTISYCATSGLT
+749 SNPTVSYCATNGLG

-772 GSKSQSN
+772 GSKSQNN
-779 VPVTLNYYLE
+779 VPLTLNYYLE
-789 NNLQGSFAGKISKI
+789 DVLLGSLKGNVVKI
-803 DAGIEQVITVTGT
+803 DAGKEQIITVTGT

-831 TLDVDQNTNNDLL
+831 NLDVDQNTNNDLL
-844 SISQII
+844 SISQSI

-861 YCSGASLLN
+861 YCSGATALN
-870 LSASQG
+870 LSATQG

-888 SGTSAT
+888 SGMSAT
-894 APYSTN
+894 APYSAN
-900 YTVGSNDFSGTIK
+900 YTVGSNDFSGSMK

-969 SSMTK
+969 SSITK
-974 DLNATRTQTNS
+974 DLTATRTQTNS

-1000 QVVQLNLSFPKPGT
+1000 QVVQLNLSFPKPGI
-1014 YLLTQTCSN
+1014 YILSQTCSN
-1023 GATIFRSNRSLADTV
+1023 GATIFRSNKSLSDTI
-1038 NAPSNLGY
+1038 NAPTNLGY
-1046 PYTIPNILSMTGA
+1046 PYTISNILSMTGA

-1092 TTAKTPEASIS
+1092 TTAKTPEVSIS
-1103 PAGTQT
+1103 PSGTQT
-1109 VCVGGSLLITAK
+1109 VCVGGTVLITAK
-1121 SVDNPSFQWLL
+1121 SADNPSFQWLL
-1132 NGVSISGA
+1132 NDLAISGA
-1140 ITSTY
+1140 TTSTY
-1145 EAKKSGTYQVKA
+1145 EAKKSGSYKIKA
-1157 TVNGLCTNTSTALN
+1157 TVNGLCTNTSTSLN

-1183 YVDGTMKIAGTGTI
+1183 LIDGTMKIAGTGTI
-1197 QWYVNGAVIP
+1197 QWYINGAVIP
-1207 GATTSNYT
+1207 GATTSSYT

-1239 TINILAAEKENPF
+1239 TINILATEKENPF
-1252 STYVAFPNPAIDL
+1252 TGYVAFPNPASDL

-1271 QVNAGTY
+1271 QAKAGDY
-1278 SIEIIDM
+1278 AIEIIDIH
-1285 NGRIFLSDKIRL
+1285 GRIFLTDKIHL
-1297 EPGSNQLKIDISKI
+1297 EPGANQLKIDISKI

-1324 NQPSM
+1324 NQPSL

>member
-1 MLNLFFLKTALKVL
+1 MS
-15 YICKD
+15 
-20 FFIFFVLFLIC
+20 
-31 QKIEAQGTQN
+31 QKIAGQGLQN
-41 RLLQTNERIKNA
+41 RRLQINERIKNA
-53 EDFSRKLDSNYKK
+53 ADFSQKLDSNYKK

-73 RGLKI
+73 RGLKL
-78 KEDLGNGRFLSLQQI
+78 KEDLGNGRFLSFQQI

-103 NHSNAQAAVSTK
+103 NHSNAQAAATTK
-115 TNQLYSGGSLRVSLS
+115 TNQLYSGGSLGISLS
-130 GKSDTMT
+130 GKSDTMS
-137 GRLALWDGGNTLAT
+137 GRLAIWDGGNALAT
-151 HQEFGGRIK
+151 HQEFGDRIK
-160 PQENLSSTD
+160 LQENLSTTD
-169 LHSSHVAGTLIAS
+169 IHGTHVAGTMIAS

-208 ISEASVPKTGPP
+208 ISDASIPKTGPP

-229 YQAGWVY
+229 YQSGWVY
-236 DSTKSKWQWWG
+236 DSGKSRWQWWG

-263 SNAQSLDKIAFNA
+263 SNTQTLDKIAFNA
-276 PFYLMVKSAGN
+276 PNYLIVKSAGN
-287 SRNGNGPDA
+287 SRDGNGPEP

-353 ANFSAWGPTDDGR
+353 ASFSSWGPTDDGR

-373 IGTDLLST
+373 MGTDILST
-381 SNASITSYSYLSGTS
+381 SNASNTSYSYLSGTS
-396 MATPQVSGST
+396 MATPQVSGSIY
-406 FLLQQLY
+406 LLQQLY
-413 NRLNTNT
+413 NRLNANT

-428 GLILHTALDLAA
+428 GLVLHTALDMEAV
-440 AGPDYQTGWGLLDME
+440 GPDYKTGWGLLDME
-455 KAAKVILNDG
+455 KAAKVILNVG
-465 ASNLIS
+465 SSNLIS
-471 EGTLSNTTKD
+471 EGTLANTATD
-481 KRSFIASGKGDLV
+481 KRSFVASGKGDLV

-506 FPYTTENLNNR
+506 FPINTENLNNR

-523 DLDIMITDG
+523 DLDIKITDG
-532 SGKFLPFILDP
+532 AGKFLPFILDP
-543 AIPDKAAEAGDNIR
+543 NVPEKIAETGDNIR

-566 GAVPGKSYDLSISH
+566 GAVPGKTYELSISH

-592 LIVSGIGGKVYCAV
+592 LIVSGIGGKAYCAI
-606 TPTNPQNLIKSISV
+606 TPTSPQNLIKSLTV

-625 TISTTQ
+625 TVSTTQ

-658 KAKVV
+658 KIKVV
-663 VDWNQDGDFDDS
+663 VDWNQDGDFEDS
-675 NETILASELISLDA
+675 NEMMLTSDLLTAESYSA
-689 YTIKF
+689 KF
-694 KVPSNLSIN
+694 KIPSNISIN
-703 QYFRMRVVAELGN
+703 QYFRMRVVSELGN
-716 SSDNVCGNIG
+716 SSTNVCGNLG

-744 GIMSI
+744 GVMSI
-749 SNPTISYCATSGLT
+749 SNPTTSYCATNGQA

-772 GSKSQSN
+772 GSKPQSN
-779 VPVTLNYYLE
+779 IPVSLNYYLE
-789 NNLQGSFAGKISKI
+789 NNLQGSLTGKISKI
-803 DAGIEQVITVTGT
+803 NAGVEQIITVTGT
-816 ANWLAGKTYTFKAIS
+816 ANWLAGKTYIFKAIS
-831 TLDVDQNTNNDLL
+831 SLDVDQNTNNDLL
-844 SISQII
+844 STSQII

-855 PVGTGL
+855 PIGTGL
-861 YCSGASLLN
+861 FCSGASSLN

-876 YPLWY
+876 FPLWY

-888 SGTSAT
+888 SGTTAT
-894 APYSTN
+894 APYSAN
-900 YTVGSNDFSGTIK
+900 YTVGSNDFSGSMK

-925 YENFGPAPIF
+925 FENFGPAPIF

-958 DVFNY
+958 DVINY
-963 ESGELI
+963 ESGELV
-969 SSMTK
+969 SSITK
-974 DLNATRTQTNS
+974 DLNATRTQTNF
-985 TKVNSQLAD
+985 TKVNGQLTD

-1000 QVVQLNLSFPKPGT
+1000 QLVELNLSFPKPGT
-1014 YLLTQTCSN
+1014 YILAQSCSN
-1023 GATIFRSNRSLADTV
+1023 GATIFRSNKSLSDTL
-1038 NAPSNLGY
+1038 NTPTNLGY
-1046 PYTIPNILSMTGA
+1046 PYTIPNILTITGA
-1059 LYNGAPITTGY
+1059 LFNGAPILTGY
-1070 YYFYDMKFKSMGC
+1070 YYFYDMKFKSLGC

-1092 TTAKTPEASIS
+1092 TTAKTPEATIS
-1103 PAGTQT
+1103 PTGAQT
-1109 VCVGGSLLITAK
+1109 VCVGSSTLITAK
-1121 SVDNPSFQWLL
+1121 SADNPSFQWLL
-1132 NGVSISGA
+1132 NGAVISGA

-1157 TVNGLCTNTSTALN
+1157 TVNGLCTNTSSALN
-1171 LTVSSPLPPAIT
+1171 LTVSSPLPPTII
-1183 YVDGTMKIAGTGTI
+1183 YEDGTMKITATGTI
-1197 QWYVNGAVIP
+1197 QWYVNGAIIP
-1207 GATTSNYT
+1207 GATTSSFR

-1252 STYVAFPNPAIDL
+1252 SAYVAYPNPAVDL

-1271 QVNAGTY
+1271 QALAGTY
-1278 SIEIIDM
+1278 TIEIIDIH
-1285 NGRIFLSDKIRL
+1285 GRIFLSEKVNL
-1297 EPGSNQLKIDISKI
+1297 EPGANQLKIDISKI
-1311 PVGTYVIRLPEML
+1311 PVGTYVVRLHEIL
-1324 NQPSM
+1324 SQPSM

>member
-1 MLNLFFLKTALKVL
+1 MKALYTFKN
-15 YICKD
+15 
-20 FFIFFVLFLIC
+20 FFIVFVLFLMS
-31 QKIEAQGTQN
+31 QKITAQGTQN

-103 NHSNAQAAVSTK
+103 NHSNAQAAATTK
-115 TNQLYSGGSLRVSLS
+115 TNQLYSGGSLGISLS
-130 GKSDTMT
+130 GKSDTMS
-137 GRLALWDGGNTLAT
+137 GRLAIWDGGNALAT

-160 PQENLSSTD
+160 LQENLSTTD
-169 LHSSHVAGTLIAS
+169 IHGTHVAGTMIAS
-182 GVNANAKG
+182 GVNSNAKG
-190 MSFGADLKVW
+190 MSFGADLKLW

-208 ISEASVPKTGPP
+208 ISDASIPKTGPP

-229 YQAGWVY
+229 YQSGWVY
-236 DSTKSKWQWWG
+236 DSGKSKWQWWG

-263 SNAQSLDKIAFNA
+263 SNTQTLDKIAFNA
-276 PFYLMVKSAGN
+276 PNYLIVKSAGN
-287 SRNGNGPDA
+287 SRDGNGPEA

-312 TRSKNDGYDIISTT
+312 ARSKNDGYDIISTT

-353 ANFSAWGPTDDGR
+353 ASFSSWGPTDDGR

-373 IGTDLLST
+373 MGTDILST
-381 SNASITSYSYLSGTS
+381 SNASTTSYSYLSGTS
-396 MATPQVSGST
+396 MATPQVSGSIY
-406 FLLQQLY
+406 LLQQLY

-428 GLILHTALDLAA
+428 GLVLHTALDLEA
-440 AGPDYQTGWGLLDME
+440 AGPDYKTGWGLLDME
-455 KAAKVILNDG
+455 KAAKVIINVG
-465 ASNLIS
+465 SSNLIS
-471 EGTLSNTTKD
+471 EGTLANTATD
-481 KRSFIASGKGDLV
+481 KRSFVASGKGDLV
-494 ATLSWTDPEATV
+494 ATLSWTDPESTV
-506 FPYTTENLNNR
+506 YPITTENLNNR

-523 DLDIMITDG
+523 DLDIKITDG
-532 SGKFLPFILDP
+532 AGKFLPFILDP
-543 AIPDKAAEAGDNIR
+543 NVPEKIAETGDNIR

-566 GAVPGKSYDLSISH
+566 GAVPGKSYELSISH

-592 LIVSGIGGKVYCAV
+592 LIVSGIGGKAYCSI
-606 TPTNPQNLIKSISV
+606 TPTSPQNLIKSLAV

-625 TISTTQ
+625 TASTSQ

-658 KAKVV
+658 KIKVA
-663 VDWNQDGDFDDS
+663 VDWNQDGDFEDS
-675 NETILASELISLDA
+675 NELMLASDLLTAESYSA
-689 YTIKF
+689 KF
-694 KVPSNLSIN
+694 KVPSNISIN
-703 QYFRMRVVAELGN
+703 QYFRMRVVGELGN
-716 SSDNVCGNIG
+716 SSTNVCGNLG

-749 SNPTISYCATSGLT
+749 SNPMNSYCATNGQT
-763 SLMVRVKNY
+763 SLSVRVKNY

-779 VPVTLNYYLE
+779 IPVTLNYYLE
-789 NNLQGSFAGKISKI
+789 NNLQGSLTGKISKI
-803 DAGIEQVITVTGT
+803 NAGNEQIITVTGT
-816 ANWLAGKTYTFKAIS
+816 ANWLAGKTYTFKAVS
-831 TLDVDQNTNNDLL
+831 NLDVDQNTNNDLL
-844 SISQII
+844 STSQII

-855 PVGTGL
+855 PIGTGL
-861 YCSGASLLN
+861 FCSGASSLN

-888 SGTSAT
+888 SGITAT
-894 APYSTN
+894 APYSAN
-900 YTVGSNDFSGTIK
+900 YTVGYNDFSGSMK

-969 SSMTK
+969 SSITK

-985 TKVNSQLAD
+985 TKVNNQLND

-1000 QVVQLNLSFPKPGT
+1000 QIVELNLSFPKPGT
-1014 YLLTQTCSN
+1014 YILAQTCSN
-1023 GATIFRSNRSLADTV
+1023 GATIFRSNKALSDTV
-1038 NAPSNLGY
+1038 NAPVNLGY

-1092 TTAKTPEASIS
+1092 TTAKTPEATIS
-1103 PAGTQT
+1103 PTGAQT
-1109 VCVGGSLLITAK
+1109 VCVGSSTLITAK
-1121 SVDNPSFQWLL
+1121 SADNPSFQWLL
-1132 NGVSISGA
+1132 NGAVISGA

-1197 QWYVNGAVIP
+1197 QWYINGAIIP
-1207 GATTSNYT
+1207 GATTSSFR

-1252 STYVAFPNPAIDL
+1252 SAYVAYPNPAVDL

-1271 QVNAGTY
+1271 QALAGTY
-1278 SIEIIDM
+1278 TIEIIDIH
-1285 NGRIFLSDKIRL
+1285 GRIFLSEKVNL
-1297 EPGSNQLKIDISKI
+1297 EPGANQLKIDISKI
-1311 PVGTYVIRLPEML
+1311 PVGTYVVRLPEIL
-1324 NQPSM
+1324 SQPSM

>member
-1 MLNLFFLKTALKVL
+1 MKILHTCNYFFPLL
-15 YICKD
+15 
-20 FFIFFVLFLIC
+20 VLFLIS
-31 QKIEAQGTQN
+31 QKIAAQGTQN
-41 RLLQTNERIKNA
+41 RLLQINERIKNA

-78 KEDLGNGRFLSLQQI
+78 KEDLGKGRFLSLQQI

-103 NHSNAQAAVSTK
+103 NHSNAQAAATTK
-115 TNQLYSGGSLRVSLS
+115 TNQLYSGGSIGVSLS
-130 GKSDTMT
+130 GKSDTMS
-137 GRLALWDGGNTLAT
+137 GRLAVWDGGNALAT

-160 PQENLSSTD
+160 LQENLSSTD
-169 LHSSHVAGTLIAS
+169 IHSTHVSGTMIAS

-190 MSFGADLKVW
+190 MSFGADLKLW

-208 ISEASVPKTGPP
+208 ISDASVPKTGPP

-229 YQAGWVY
+229 YQSGWVY
-236 DSTKSKWQWWG
+236 DSTKNKWQWWG

-263 SNAQSLDKIAFNA
+263 TNAQNLDKIAFNA
-276 PFYLMVKSAGN
+276 PYYLMVKSAGN
-287 SRNGNGPDA
+287 SRDENGPEA

-312 TRSKNDGYDIISTT
+312 ARSKNDGYDIISTT

-353 ANFSAWGPTDDGR
+353 ASFSSWGPTDDGR
-366 IKPDIIG
+366 IKPDIVG

-381 SNASITSYSYLSGTS
+381 SNASTTSYTYLSGTS
-396 MATPQVSGST
+396 MASPQVSGSI

-413 NRLNTNT
+413 NRLNKNT
-420 FMRAATLK
+420 FMRSATLK
-428 GLILHTALDLAA
+428 GLVLHSALDLEA
-440 AGPDYQTGWGLLDME
+440 AGPDYKTGWGLLDME
-455 KAAKVILNDG
+455 KAANVITN
-465 ASNLIS
+465 ASSSNLIS
-471 EGTLSNTTKD
+471 EGTLANTALD
-481 KRSFIASGKGDLV
+481 KRSFVASGKGDLV
-494 ATLSWTDPEATV
+494 ATLSWTDPESTV
-506 FPYTTENLNNR
+506 FPITTENLNNR

-523 DLDIMITDG
+523 DLDIKITDG
-532 SGKFLPFILDP
+532 TGKFLPFILDP
-543 AIPDKAAEAGDNIR
+543 AAPEKIAETGDNIR

-566 GAVPGKSYDLSISH
+566 GAVPGKSYELTISH

-592 LIVSGIGGKVYCAV
+592 LVVSGIGGKAYCAI
-606 TPTNPQNLIKSISV
+606 TPTSPLNLIKSLAV

-625 TISTTQ
+625 TVSTTQ
-631 DFTSTP
+631 DFTSSP
-637 IPLELGGSNDL
+637 IPLELGGSSDL

-658 KAKVV
+658 KIKVA
-663 VDWNQDGDFDDS
+663 VDWNQDGDFEDS
-675 NETILASELISLDA
+675 NEIMLASDLIATDN
-689 YTIKF
+689 YTAKF

-716 SSDNVCGNIG
+716 SSTNVCGNLG

-734 IQVIQASNDL
+734 IQLIQASNDV

-749 SNPTISYCATSGLT
+749 SNPTNSYCATNGLT
-763 SLMVRVKNY
+763 SLQVRVKNY

-779 VPVTLNYYLE
+779 IPITLNYYLD
-789 NNLQGSFAGKISKI
+789 NNLQGSLTGKILKI
-803 DAGIEQVITVTGT
+803 DAGVEQIITVSGT

-831 TLDVDQNTNNDLL
+831 NLDVDQNTNNDLL
-844 SISQII
+844 STSQII

-861 YCSGASLLN
+861 FCSGASSLN

-888 SGTSAT
+888 SGTTAT
-894 APYSTN
+894 APYSAN
-900 YTVGSNDFSGTIK
+900 YTVGYNDFSGSMK

-969 SSMTK
+969 SSITK

-985 TKVNSQLAD
+985 TKVNNQLND

-1000 QVVQLNLSFPKPGT
+1000 QVVELNLSFPKPGT
-1014 YLLTQTCSN
+1014 YILAQTCSN
-1023 GATIFRSNRSLADTV
+1023 GATIFRSNKSLTDTV
-1038 NAPSNLGY
+1038 NAPVNLGY

-1092 TTAKTPEASIS
+1092 TTAKTPDASIS
-1103 PAGTQT
+1103 PTGTQT
-1109 VCVGGSLLITAK
+1109 VCVGGSVLITAK
-1121 SVDNPSFQWLL
+1121 STDNPSFQWLL
-1132 NGVSISGA
+1132 NGAAISGA

-1183 YVDGTMKIAGTGTI
+1183 YIDGTMKIAGTGTI
-1197 QWYVNGAVIP
+1197 QWYVNGAIIP
-1207 GATTSNYT
+1207 GATTSTYT

-1239 TINILAAEKENPF
+1239 TINILATEKENPF
-1252 STYVAFPNPAIDL
+1252 STYVAFPNPATDL

-1271 QVNAGTY
+1271 QAMAGTY
-1278 SIEIIDM
+1278 AIEIIDIH
-1285 NGRIFLSDKIRL
+1285 GRIFLTDKIRL
-1297 EPGSNQLKIDISKI
+1297 EPGANQLKIDISKI
-1311 PVGTYVIRLPEML
+1311 PVGTYLVRLPEIV

>member
-1 MLNLFFLKTALKVL
+1 MKILHTCNYFFPLL
-15 YICKD
+15 
-20 FFIFFVLFLIC
+20 VLFLIS
-31 QKIEAQGTQN
+31 QKIAAQGTQN
-41 RLLQTNERIKNA
+41 RLLQINERIKNA

-78 KEDLGNGRFLSLQQI
+78 KEDLGKGRFLSLQQI

-103 NHSNAQAAVSTK
+103 NHSNAQAAATTK
-115 TNQLYSGGSLRVSLS
+115 TNQLYSGGSIGVSLS
-130 GKSDTMT
+130 GKSDTMS
-137 GRLALWDGGNTLAT
+137 GRLAVWDGGNALAT

-160 PQENLSSTD
+160 LQENLSSTD
-169 LHSSHVAGTLIAS
+169 IHSTHVSGTMIAS

-190 MSFGADLKVW
+190 MSFGADLKLW

-208 ISEASVPKTGPP
+208 ISDASVPKTGPP

-229 YQAGWVY
+229 YQSGWVY
-236 DSTKSKWQWWG
+236 DSTKNKWQWWG

-263 SNAQSLDKIAFNA
+263 TNAQNLDKIAFNA
-276 PFYLMVKSAGN
+276 PYYLMVKSAGN
-287 SRNGNGPDA
+287 SRDENGPEA

-312 TRSKNDGYDIISTT
+312 ARSKNDGYDIISTT

-353 ANFSAWGPTDDGR
+353 ASFSSWGPTDDGR
-366 IKPDIIG
+366 IKPDIVG

-381 SNASITSYSYLSGTS
+381 SNASTTSYTYLSGTS
-396 MATPQVSGST
+396 MASPQVSGSI

-413 NRLNTNT
+413 NRLNKNT
-420 FMRAATLK
+420 FMRSATLK
-428 GLILHTALDLAA
+428 GLVLHSALDLEA
-440 AGPDYQTGWGLLDME
+440 AGPDYKTGWGLLDME
-455 KAAKVILNDG
+455 KAANVITN
-465 ASNLIS
+465 ASSSNLIS
-471 EGTLSNTTKD
+471 EGTLANTALD
-481 KRSFIASGKGDLV
+481 KRSFVASGKGDLV
-494 ATLSWTDPEATV
+494 ATLSWTDPESTV
-506 FPYTTENLNNR
+506 FPITTENLNNR

-523 DLDIMITDG
+523 DLDIKITDG
-532 SGKFLPFILDP
+532 TGKFLPFILDP
-543 AIPDKAAEAGDNIR
+543 AAPEKIAETGDNIR

-566 GAVPGKSYDLSISH
+566 GAVPGKSYELTISH

-592 LIVSGIGGKVYCAV
+592 LVVSGIGGKAYCAI
-606 TPTNPQNLIKSISV
+606 TPTSPLNLIKSLAV

-625 TISTTQ
+625 TVSTTQ

-637 IPLELGGSNDL
+637 IPLELGGSSDL

-658 KAKVV
+658 KIKVA
-663 VDWNQDGDFDDS
+663 VDWNQDGDFEDS
-675 NETILASELISLDA
+675 NEIMLASDLIATDS
-689 YTIKF
+689 YTAKF

-716 SSDNVCGNIG
+716 SSTNVCGNLG

-734 IQVIQASNDL
+734 IQLIQASNDV

-749 SNPTISYCATSGLT
+749 SNPTNSYCATNGLT
-763 SLMVRVKNY
+763 SLQVRVKNY

-779 VPVTLNYYLE
+779 IPVTLNYYLD
-789 NNLQGSFAGKISKI
+789 NNLQGSLTGKILKI
-803 DAGIEQVITVTGT
+803 DAGIEQIITVTGT
-816 ANWLAGKTYTFKAIS
+816 ANWLAGKTYAFKAIS
-831 TLDVDQNTNNDLL
+831 NLDVDQNTNNDLL
-844 SISQII
+844 STSQII

-861 YCSGASLLN
+861 FCSGASSLN

-888 SGTSAT
+888 SGTTAT
-894 APYSTN
+894 APYSAN
-900 YTVGSNDFSGTIK
+900 YTVGYNDFSGSMK

-969 SSMTK
+969 SSITK

-985 TKVNSQLAD
+985 TKVNNQLND

-1000 QVVQLNLSFPKPGT
+1000 QVVELNLSFPKPGT
-1014 YLLTQTCSN
+1014 YILAQTCSN
-1023 GATIFRSNRSLADTV
+1023 GATIFRSNKSLTDTV
-1038 NAPSNLGY
+1038 NAPVNLGY

-1092 TTAKTPEASIS
+1092 TTAKTPDASIS
-1103 PAGTQT
+1103 PTGTQT
-1109 VCVGGSLLITAK
+1109 VCVGGSVLITAK
-1121 SVDNPSFQWLL
+1121 STDNPSFQWLL
-1132 NGVSISGA
+1132 NGAAISGA

-1183 YVDGTMKIAGTGTI
+1183 YIDGTMKIAGTGTI
-1197 QWYVNGAVIP
+1197 QWYVNGAIIP
-1207 GATTSNYT
+1207 GATTSTYT

-1239 TINILAAEKENPF
+1239 TINILATEKENPF
-1252 STYVAFPNPAIDL
+1252 SAYVAFPNPATDL

-1271 QVNAGTY
+1271 QAMAGTY
-1278 SIEIIDM
+1278 AIEIIDIH
-1285 NGRIFLSDKIRL
+1285 GRIFLTDKIRL
-1297 EPGSNQLKIDISKI
+1297 ETGANQLKIDISKI
-1311 PVGTYVIRLPEML
+1311 PVGTYLVRLPEIV

>member
-1 MLNLFFLKTALKVL
+1 MKILHTCNYFFPLL
-15 YICKD
+15 
-20 FFIFFVLFLIC
+20 VLFLIS
-31 QKIEAQGTQN
+31 QKIAAQGTQN
-41 RLLQTNERIKNA
+41 RLLQINERIKNA

-78 KEDLGNGRFLSLQQI
+78 KEDLGKGRFLSLQQI

-103 NHSNAQAAVSTK
+103 NHSNAQAAATTK
-115 TNQLYSGGSLRVSLS
+115 TNQLYSGGSIGVSLS
-130 GKSDTMT
+130 GKSDTMS
-137 GRLALWDGGNTLAT
+137 GRLAVWDGGNALAT

-160 PQENLSSTD
+160 LQENLSSTD
-169 LHSSHVAGTLIAS
+169 IHSTHVSGTMIAS

-190 MSFGADLKVW
+190 MSFGADLKLW

-208 ISEASVPKTGPP
+208 ISDASVPKTGPP

-229 YQAGWVY
+229 YQSGWVY
-236 DSTKSKWQWWG
+236 DSTKNKWQWWG

-263 SNAQSLDKIAFNA
+263 TNAQNLDKIAFNA
-276 PFYLMVKSAGN
+276 PYYLMVKSAGN
-287 SRNGNGPDA
+287 SRDENGPEA

-312 TRSKNDGYDIISTT
+312 ARSKNDGYDIISTT

-353 ANFSAWGPTDDGR
+353 ASFSSWGPTDDGR
-366 IKPDIIG
+366 IKPDIVG

-381 SNASITSYSYLSGTS
+381 SNASTTSYTYLSGTS
-396 MATPQVSGST
+396 MASPQVSGSI

-413 NRLNTNT
+413 NRLNKNT
-420 FMRAATLK
+420 FMRSATLK
-428 GLILHTALDLAA
+428 GLVLHSALDLEA
-440 AGPDYQTGWGLLDME
+440 AGPDYKTGWGLLDME
-455 KAAKVILNDG
+455 KAANVITN
-465 ASNLIS
+465 ASSSNLIS
-471 EGTLSNTTKD
+471 EGTLANTATD
-481 KRSFIASGKGDLV
+481 KRSFVASGKGDLV
-494 ATLSWTDPEATV
+494 ATLSWTDPESTV
-506 FPYTTENLNNR
+506 FPITTENLNNR

-523 DLDIMITDG
+523 DLDIKITDG
-532 SGKFLPFILDP
+532 TGKFLPFILDP
-543 AIPDKAAEAGDNIR
+543 AAPEKIAETGDNIR

-566 GAVPGKSYDLSISH
+566 GAVPGKSYELTISH

-592 LIVSGIGGKVYCAV
+592 LVVSGIGGKAYCAI
-606 TPTNPQNLIKSISV
+606 TPTSPLNLIKSLAV

-625 TISTTQ
+625 TVSTTQ
-631 DFTSTP
+631 DFTSSP
-637 IPLELGGSNDL
+637 IPLELGGSSDL

-658 KAKVV
+658 KIKVA
-663 VDWNQDGDFDDS
+663 VDWNQDGDFEDS
-675 NETILASELISLDA
+675 NEIMLASDLIATDN
-689 YTIKF
+689 YTAKF

-716 SSDNVCGNIG
+716 SSTNVCGNLG

-734 IQVIQASNDL
+734 IQVIQASNDV

-749 SNPTISYCATSGLT
+749 SNPTNSYCATNGLT
-763 SLMVRVKNY
+763 SLQVRVKNY

-779 VPVTLNYYLE
+779 IPVTLNYYLD
-789 NNLQGSFAGKISKI
+789 NNLQGSLTGKILKI
-803 DAGIEQVITVTGT
+803 DAGIEQIITVTGT
-816 ANWLAGKTYTFKAIS
+816 ANWLAGKTYAFKAIS
-831 TLDVDQNTNNDLL
+831 NLDVDQNTNNDLL
-844 SISQII
+844 STSQII

-861 YCSGASLLN
+861 FCSGASSLN

-888 SGTSAT
+888 SGTTAT
-894 APYSTN
+894 APYSAN
-900 YTVGSNDFSGTIK
+900 YTVGYNDFSGSMK

-969 SSMTK
+969 SSITK

-985 TKVNSQLAD
+985 TKVNNQLND

-1000 QVVQLNLSFPKPGT
+1000 QVVELNLSFPKPGT
-1014 YLLTQTCSN
+1014 YILAQTCSN
-1023 GATIFRSNRSLADTV
+1023 GATIFRSNKSLTDTV
-1038 NAPSNLGY
+1038 NAPVNLGY

-1092 TTAKTPEASIS
+1092 TTAKTPDASIS
-1103 PAGTQT
+1103 PTGTQT
-1109 VCVGGSLLITAK
+1109 VCVGGSVLITAK
-1121 SVDNPSFQWLL
+1121 STDNPSFQWLL
-1132 NGVSISGA
+1132 NGAAISGA

-1183 YVDGTMKIAGTGTI
+1183 YIDGTMKIAGTGTI
-1197 QWYVNGAVIP
+1197 QWYVNGAIIP
-1207 GATTSNYT
+1207 GATTSTYT

-1239 TINILAAEKENPF
+1239 TINILATEKENPF
-1252 STYVAFPNPAIDL
+1252 STYVAFPNPATDL

-1271 QVNAGTY
+1271 QAMAGTY
-1278 SIEIIDM
+1278 AIEIIDIH
-1285 NGRIFLSDKIRL
+1285 GRIFLSDKIRL
-1297 EPGSNQLKIDISKI
+1297 EPGANQLKIDISKI
-1311 PVGTYVIRLPEML
+1311 PVGTYLVRLPEIV